1 MLDNINVTETA
12 EEPTAPPTSA
22 PTAAPLPTIPADA
35 PLKGFEESTLTV
47 ENDTASI
54 TGLINGYPVSALR
67 PVLNAD
73 ADAEIVNAEGADI
86 TDGYVYDDYKL
97 IVTDGSGTYTY
108 TFKAEDDIYSNN
120 FNSEVSLS
128 DKTTA
133 ITYSNRGQRDNLF
146 PAEDAEYNM
155 TTEKQPNSSAGAV
168 VSSWDQSLFQN
179 VAVGAAAADP
189 LSLTRE
195 AAPYKTDRAIA
206 LKADAYTGTSNIQ
219 VIKDFYMDDENY
231 PVSISMNVNP
241 DGNGDVSIGLKTT
254 YYNEAAAK
262 VLIHDLIKNY
272 MYTPEESET
281 AVLKAGVYAYKLDLC
296 VNEPVIWGDYYFM
309 EALVRLLHY
318 YRMYW

>member
-12 EEPTAPPTSA
+12 EEPTAPPTAA

-35 PLKGFEESTLTV
+35 PLKGFEESALTV

-73 ADAEIVNAEGADI
+73 ADADAKIVNAEGADI

-133 ITYSNRGQRDNLF
+133 ITYSNRWQRDNLF

-254 YYNEAAAK
+254 YYNEAAAGNGSSDGSGANYLATPTGRRYK
-262 VLIHDLIKNY
+262 VDQ
-272 MYTPEESET
+272 
-281 AVLKAGVYAYKLDLC
+281 
-296 VNEPVIWGDYYFM
+296 
-309 EALVRLLHY
+309 
-318 YRMYW
+318 